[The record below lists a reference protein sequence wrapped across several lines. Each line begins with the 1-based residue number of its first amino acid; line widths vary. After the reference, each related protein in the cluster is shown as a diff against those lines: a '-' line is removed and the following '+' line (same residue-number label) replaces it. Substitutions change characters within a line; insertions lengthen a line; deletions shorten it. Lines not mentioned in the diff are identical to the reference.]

1 VCLRDYDE
9 RIYDMKVLFVS
20 YRDLEELMMIRD
32 MRVDHA
38 TLQRWVKRFSP
49 LMDKRVRNRKKT
61 LNGKVGVWTRPI
73 VD

>member
-1 VCLRDYDE
+1 MCLRDYDE